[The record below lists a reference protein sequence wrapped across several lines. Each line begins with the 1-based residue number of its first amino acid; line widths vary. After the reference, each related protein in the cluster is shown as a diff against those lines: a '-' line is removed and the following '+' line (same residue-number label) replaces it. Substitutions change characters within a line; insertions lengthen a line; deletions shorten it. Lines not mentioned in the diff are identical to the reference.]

1 MNPDFE
7 NKNKNEDTS
16 RKKQKFHKISGI
28 FFAIFILVVG
38 TVSFVTE
45 DIRFSEDENRVLTQI
60 PRLDFDNILSGRFSH
75 KFEKYSTD
83 QIPCRNL
90 WVEMKSRSD
99 LMLGKREINEV
110 FRGSEGFLFEKPLIP
125 DSASTN
131 EKALAINAFASKYKN
146 IQTYFVLVPNAS
158 DILSQYLPDNAPFI
172 NQKEYIDSFYFALN
186 DSISKINAHEALSEI
201 SDSST
206 FYRTDHHWTTDGA
219 YSVFKKLAKTM
230 NLRISDDDY
239 KKLCVAHDF
248 YGTLASKTGYYG
260 GYGDTINVYVP
271 NSENDQYV
279 VNYVEE
285 QSKSPSLYDTS
296 KLDTKNKYEIFMR
309 GNHPLVKIRTTAKNE
324 RSLLIIK
331 DSYANCFIPFLTAH
345 FSKITV
351 VDPRYYYEDIYELI
365 ETEQVSHMLYLYN
378 ANTFF
383 GDRFLST
390 VLNNE

>member
-7 NKNKNEDTS
+7 NKNKNENINH
-16 RKKQKFHKISGI
+16 KKQKFHKISGL
-28 FFAIFILVVG
+28 FFALFILIIG

-45 DIRFSEDENRVLTQI
+45 DTHFSENENRVLAQI
-60 PRLDFDNILSGRFSH
+60 PRLDFDNILSGRFSK

-83 QIPCRNL
+83 QMPWRTL

-110 FRGSEGFLFEKPLIP
+110 FRGSEGFLFEKPLTP
-125 DSASTN
+125 DLLSID
-131 EKALAINAFASKYKN
+131 EKTLAINAFASRYKT
-146 IQTYFVLVPNAS
+146 IKTYFVLVPNAS
-158 DILSQYLPDNAPFI
+158 DILIQHLPENAPFI
-172 NQKEYIDSFYFALN
+172 NQKDYIDSFYSALN
-186 DSISKINAHEALSEI
+186 NSVSKINAHEALSET
-201 SDSST
+201 SDST
-206 FYRTDHHWTTDGA
+206 MFYRTDHHWTTDGA
-219 YSVFKKLAKTM
+219 YSVFKKLAQAM
-230 NLRISDDDY
+230 NLDTSDEDY
-239 KKLCVAHDF
+239 KKLCVSHDF
-248 YGTLASKTGYYG
+248 YGTLASKTGYYK
-260 GYGDTINVYVP
+260 GYGDTITVYVP
-271 NSENDQYV
+271 NSQDNQYV

-285 QSKSPSLYDTS
+285 KSKSPSLYDTS

-345 FSKITV
+345 FSRITV

-383 GDRFLST
+383 GDKFLES